1 VVIKKF
7 LQNRLSIFGLTVL
20 ILLIITSIFAPLLTP
35 YDRDKTDL
43 PNKNLPPSAQHLL
56 GTDSVGRDVLTRLLY
71 AGRVSL
77 SIGLVSTSIATVIGV
92 AMGAIAGFFGGK
104 VDFVI
109 MRIVDVFM
117 CFPFFVLAICI
128 AALLGPSIMN
138 IMIIYGIL
146 GWTGI
151 CRMVRAEIMS
161 LREREFIESA
171 RAVGL
176 NSFEIVVKHMLPNV
190 TAIIIVYT
198 TLGIASGILSEAGL
212 SFLGLGVELPVPSW
226 GNMLAAAQNLRVLR
240 SHWWLWIPPGIM
252 VSLTTLSINFVGD
265 GLRDAFDPKTRL

>member
-1 VVIKKF
+1 MVIKKF
-7 LQNRLSIFGLTVL
+7 LQNKLSIFGLTVL

-43 PNKNLPPSAQHLL
+43 PNKNLPPSSQHLL

-92 AMGAIAGFFGGK
+92 AMGAIAGFFGNK
-104 VDFVI
+104 VDFLI

>member
-1 VVIKKF
+1 MVIKKF

>member
-1 VVIKKF
+1 MVIKKF

-43 PNKNLPPSAQHLL
+43 PNKNLPPSSQHLL

>member
-43 PNKNLPPSAQHLL
+43 PNKNLPPSSQHLL